1 MVKNRRTQS
10 VFNEMKSLL
19 TYDGWESMELQ
30 PHGWLFKRIWE
41 GQEEEGYL
49 LERAKAAIE

>member
-1 MVKNRRTQS
+1 
-10 VFNEMKSLL
+10 MKSLL
-19 TYDGWESMELQ
+19 TYDGWESMELR

-41 GQEEEGYL
+41 GQEEEGFL